1 MLISCV
7 YRAPGQR
14 LSTFCDSLEPILNN
28 DRNNKTM
35 FVCGDVNID
44 LLQHES
50 QDSVRHFLDLMYGIG
65 LYPLITKP
73 TRITRTT
80 TTLIDNIFTTDIE
93 QHYACGLLINY
104 ISDHLPI
111 FVMCKNNIK
120 NKDNENKHNKRCI
133 RQIKKENIT
142 LLNCELGKFSWE
154 HVLDKNNVNE
164 AYDTFISDFTCIFD
178 KCCPVK
184 EVNVNTIRHE
194 PKKLWLTSSLV
205 NACHKK

>member
-7 YRAPGQR
+7 YRAPGQK

-28 DRNNKTM
+28 DRNDKTM
-35 FVCGDVNID
+35 FVCGDFNID

-80 TTLIDNIFTTDIE
+80 TALTDNIFTTDIE
-93 QHYACGLLINY
+93 QHYACGLLIND

-111 FVMCKNNIK
+111 FAMCKNNI
-120 NKDNENKHNKRCI
+120 E
-133 RQIKKENIT
+133 
-142 LLNCELGKFSWE
+142 
-154 HVLDKNNVNE
+154 
-164 AYDTFISDFTCIFD
+164 
-178 KCCPVK
+178 
-184 EVNVNTIRHE
+184 
-194 PKKLWLTSSLV
+194 
-205 NACHKK
+205 